1 MYSPSTSTTSRS
13 RRKRARNAW
22 RTPPPPRAD
31 RARSGVAMLARQIEH
46 GLGQPADQARARW
59 PRARRFL
66 GVTAVEH
73 IAKLVA
79 VLTVAV
85 AVVYVVGFTLWT
97 TWISFTDSTL
107 LPNYT
112 FVGIKH
118 YARLLQTRIWQ
129 VAYANLL
136 VYGIGF
142 MVFASLIGLLLAIL
156 IDQKIRAE
164 NLLRTIYLYPMA
176 LSFVV
181 TGTVWAWLLN
191 PGIGVQSFVRGL
203 GWTGFR
209 FDWIVDRDM
218 AIYTVIIAAVWQ
230 ASGFAMAL
238 FLAGLRSLDADL
250 YKAAQIDGAGP
261 ARMYLRVLVPA
272 MWPIVIAVLVILLQF
287 AIKTYELVRA
297 LTAGGPGIATTLPTA
312 VVYDYMFQRGLI
324 GAGSAAAVMLL
335 LSILLVIVPYVI
347 YRKLSARRR
356 VRHG

>member
-1 MYSPSTSTTSRS
+1 MPAS
-13 RRKRARNAW
+13 
-22 RTPPPPRAD
+22 
-31 RARSGVAMLARQIEH
+31 QIEH
-46 GLGQPADQARARW
+46 RRAPPPGRGHARW
-59 PRARRFL
+59 PQARRFL
-66 GVTAVEH
+66 GVTAVEQ
-73 IAKLVA
+73 IAKLVV
-79 VLTVAV
+79 VLTLAV
-85 AVVYVVGFTLWT
+85 GVLYVVGFTLWT

-107 LPNYT
+107 LPNYA
-112 FVGIKH
+112 FVGIRH
-118 YARLLQTRIWQ
+118 YERLLQTRIWQ

-142 MVFASLIGLLLAIL
+142 MLFASAIGLLLAIL

-191 PGIGVQSFVRGL
+191 PAIGIQGFVRGL

-209 FDWIVDRDM
+209 FDWLVDRDM
-218 AIYTVIIAAVWQ
+218 AIYTVVIAAVWQ

-297 LTAGGPGIATTLPTA
+297 LTAGGPGIATTLPTT
-312 VVYDYMFQRGLI
+312 VVYDYMFQRGLM

-335 LSILLVIVPYVI
+335 LSLLVVIVPYVI

>member
-1 MYSPSTSTTSRS
+1 MPP
-13 RRKRARNAW
+13 
-22 RTPPPPRAD
+22 TPFAD
-31 RARSGVAMLARQIEH
+31 RALSNAAMPASQFDD
-46 GLGQPADQARARW
+46 GLVQHPDQNRA
-59 PRARRFL
+59 PRPGARRRL
-66 GVTAVEH
+66 GAAA
-73 IAKLVA
+73 IDQGAKLVA
-79 VLTVAV
+79 VLTLAIAV
-85 AVVYVVGFTLWT
+85 LYVVGFTLWT

-107 LPNYT
+107 LPQYA
-112 FVGIKH
+112 FVGFKH

-142 MVFASLIGLLLAIL
+142 MVFASLTGLLLAIL

-191 PGIGVQSFVRGL
+191 PGIGIQGFVRGL
-203 GWTGFR
+203 GWTAFR
-209 FDWIVDRDM
+209 FDWLVDREM
-218 AIYTVIIAAVWQ
+218 AIYTVVIAAVWQ

-261 ARMYLRVLVPA
+261 ARMYLRILVPA
-272 MWPIVIAVLVILLQF
+272 MWPIVIAVVVILLQF

-297 LTAGGPGIATTLPTA
+297 LTAGGPGIATTLPTT
-312 VVYDYMFQRGLI
+312 VVYDYMFQRGLM

-335 LSILLVIVPYVI
+335 LSLLIFIVPYAV
-347 YRKLSARRR
+347 YQQLSARRR
-356 VRHG
+356 IRHG

>member
-1 MYSPSTSTTSRS
+1 MIASEPSVIQLDE
-13 RRKRARNAW
+13 KRAR
-22 RTPPPPRAD
+22 
-31 RARSGVAMLARQIEH
+31 SQ
-46 GLGQPADQARARW
+46 
-59 PRARRFL
+59 RARRFL
-66 GVTAVEH
+66 WVAVVER
-73 IAKLVA
+73 IARSVA
-79 VLTVAV
+79 VLTLATGVI
-85 AVVYVVGFTLWT
+85 YVVGFTLWT
-97 TWISFTDSTL
+97 IWISFTDSTL
-107 LPNYT
+107 MPDYA
-112 FVGIKH
+112 FVGFRH

-129 VAYANLL
+129 VAYVNLL
-136 VYGIGF
+136 IYGTGF
-142 MVFASLIGLLLAIL
+142 IVFATAIGLLLAIL
-156 IDQKIRAE
+156 IDQKLRAE

-238 FLAGLRSLDADL
+238 FLAGLRSLDQDL

-261 ARMYLRVLVPA
+261 ARMYLRIMVPA

-335 LSILLVIVPYVI
+335 LSILLIIVPYVA
-347 YRKLSARRR
+347 YQRLRARSMPT
-356 VRHG
+356 HG